1 MGFLGKLFN
10 GPGNRVEEIIMYLV
24 DVETKKIQ
32 YYLSHKNRYKSY
44 SEYCQ
49 SRTSII
55 LENNSEKMTIEEW
68 IVFETVLRIFRKIS
82 KTELVEYRD
91 FNYENEIVGM
101 RIYNEEVGHI
111 VVESFLDRNKK
122 RVVEVSWQDEFNIK

>member
-49 SRTSII
+49 SRTSMV
-55 LENNSEKMTIEEW
+55 LKNNSETMTIDDR
-68 IVFETVLRIFRKIS
+68 ITFETVLRIFKKIS
-82 KTELVEYRD
+82 TTELKEYEHYN
-91 FNYENEIVGM
+91 FENEIVGM
-101 RIYNEEVGHI
+101 RIYNEEIGHI
-111 VVESFLDRNKK
+111 IVESFLDRNK
-122 RVVEVSWQDEFNIK
+122 RLVEVRWQDELNFK

>member
-10 GPGNRVEEIIMYLV
+10 GSGNRVEEIIMYLV

-49 SRTSII
+49 SRTSMV
-55 LENNSEKMTIEEW
+55 LKNNSETMTIDDR
-68 IVFETVLRIFRKIS
+68 ITFETVLRIFKKIS
-82 KTELVEYRD
+82 TTELKEYEHYN
-91 FNYENEIVGM
+91 FENEIVGM
-101 RIYNEEVGHI
+101 RIYNEEIGHI
-111 VVESFLDRNKK
+111 IVESFLDRNK
-122 RVVEVSWQDEFNIK
+122 RLVEVRWQDELNFK